1 MNKEL
6 IEREVN
12 KSYLKQYV
20 ILAILAASA
29 SAIQIIESPL
39 PRFLPWLKPG
49 LSNSI
54 VLYALLRYSPMLSVG
69 IIFFR
74 TFLTGLFLGTL
85 FSPVSIISFA
95 GGIVSTFVMILVI
108 KLLPNCGLSSISI
121 LGAMSN
127 NIAQLFT
134 VQVMF
139 AGNMTIWF
147 HLAVMIWISIPSG
160 LIVAKVSQELL
171 RRTV

>member
-1 MNKEL
+1 MNKGL
-6 IEREVN
+6 IEKEVN
-12 KSYLKQYV
+12 KSKLKHYV

-49 LSNSI
+49 LSNAI
-54 VLYALLRYSPMLSVG
+54 VLYALLKYSPILSIG
-69 IIFFR
+69 IVFLR

-85 FSPVSIISFA
+85 FSPVSIISFS
-95 GGIVSTFVMILVI
+95 GGIFSAIVMILVI
-108 KLLPNCGLSSISI
+108 KFLPNSGLSSISI
-121 LGAMSN
+121 LGAISN
-127 NIAQLFT
+127 NIAQLVT
-134 VQVMF
+134 VQIMF
-139 AGNMTIWF
+139 AGNISIWL

-171 RRTV
+171 RRTF